1 MILSRKN
8 YPASS
13 FAHWLFF
20 YGEIYRNPRFFLVS
34 TVVSAHSFPST
45 NSKNWNFWVIR
56 GVLGHLQFLTSQ
68 LHVFHR
74 SFSKIVHVM
83 VAKLRNN
90 LIPVL
95 VLRIGPFGI
104 SADFY
109 PLCCLLCGRRVQ
121 WLDGALNRRD
131 DSAVGYQTF
140 CLKLGWQLSRSGW
153 EAVFGAVAGLH
164 SRFPE
169 AVSWGL
175 GFSFNV
181 PGHQVSCFFFDVEA
195 SIKSSNQESACWV
208 LIPQMSRIAPRRD
221 ASSGYLHSLHP
232 SFLFMPQRCP
242 VLRKWFFKPIF
253 SGLKSRFPQQQKE
266 CVQTYDMT
274 HSETIPMTY
283 LWEIWDLP
291 SGNLT

>member
-1 MILSRKN
+1 MQACGDCCFESCLAQSSTCISKQNEMILSRKN

-181 PGHQVSCFFFDVEA
+181 PGHQVSCFFWCRSLYQILKPGKCLLGIDPSNVQNC
-195 SIKSSNQESACWV
+195 SQKGCIIWISSF
-208 LIPQMSRIAPRRD
+208 IAPFILVH
-221 ASSGYLHSLHP
+221 AP
-232 SFLFMPQRCP
+232 A
-242 VLRKWFFKPIF
+242 
-253 SGLKSRFPQQQKE
+253 
-266 CVQTYDMT
+266 
-274 HSETIPMTY
+274 
-283 LWEIWDLP
+283 LP
-291 SGNLT
+291 RVAKVIL